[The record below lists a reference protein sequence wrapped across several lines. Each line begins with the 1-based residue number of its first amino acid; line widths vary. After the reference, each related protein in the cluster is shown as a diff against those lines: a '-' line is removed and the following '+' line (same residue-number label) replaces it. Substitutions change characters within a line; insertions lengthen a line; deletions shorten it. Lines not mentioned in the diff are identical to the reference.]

1 MEKNITC
8 YEKYVGTL
16 LDGKYQIEKCLGVGG
31 MAAVLLAKDVEKD
44 IRVAIKMLRDE
55 YANDSDALDRFKS
68 EAQAVSMLSHPNVV
82 GIHDISLDGELKY
95 LVMEYVEGVSLRAY
109 MDKRGKL
116 SFAEVSSISEQIL
129 AALNHAHSC
138 GIIHRDIK
146 PQNIML
152 LKDGFVKVMDFG
164 IAKLPEVDTVM
175 TDEAIGTVYYISPEQ
190 AEGKPYD
197 TRADLYSVGVL
208 MYEMATGKLPFDDER
223 PVSVVMMQIHDK
235 PVPPRRIDKKISRGL
250 ETIILSSM
258 EKNPQKRYQS
268 ALDMLRELR
277 RIRLHPTAE
286 VLTPKKVARKKR
298 SEKNLSENRPST
310 ATFPVILGVAVA
322 MFFATIIS
330 LFYIINNLT
339 GGVARKSIE
348 VPAVAGLEYTTDA
361 ELGLGEDFVVSV
373 EYVHS
378 STIAAGTIISQEPSG
393 GANRKVPCSVTLK
406 VSLGPEMVTLNDYTI
421 MDWRD
426 AYTQLR
432 SQSFVVEK
440 IFSEN
445 SAMPAGFVYMTE
457 PAAGSK
463 LEVGSTVKLYIS
475 NGTPS
480 TVHTVPNFF
489 GLSEKMAKRAL
500 KDNKLLLGDVVYTRS
515 SLPAGTVITFSPAA
529 GTPAY
534 ANMTA
539 VNFVISAGQSF
550 ETRYYPDVVG
560 MYEVD
565 ATALLKNLGLTVF
578 VSTVASNSPAGE
590 VIKQSPSPNGFTA
603 STVSVNLTVSGG
615 AGYVAPPVRLPSLQ
629 GLPLASAQSGIT
641 SMGLTVGK
649 ITYRR
654 SDLPEG
660 TVLAQ
665 SPAAGEYMTPG
676 APESVV
682 DLEVSGGPDF
692 VPPTVSATVPDV
704 MGMHVDAAKALL
716 EASGFAVSNVTY
728 SVSTQPDGTVL
739 WQSEQAGDVVEGPE
753 GEIPIKLIVSLNR

>member
-1 MEKNITC
+1 MEKNINC

-31 MAAVLLAKDVEKD
+31 MAAVLLAKDVEKN

-82 GIHDISLDGELKY
+82 GIHDICLDGEVKY

-129 AALNHAHSC
+129 AALNQAHSC

-298 SEKNLSENRPST
+298 SEKNLKENRPST

-339 GGVARKSIE
+339 GGVATRSIE
-348 VPAVAGLEYTTDA
+348 VPSVEGLEYTSDA
-361 ELGLGEDFVVSV
+361 ELGFNEDYNVTV
-373 EYVHS
+373 EYVYS
-378 STIAAGTIISQEPSG
+378 STVAAGTIIVQEPSG

-432 SQSFVVEK
+432 SQNFIVEK
-440 IFSEN
+440 IFGDN

-463 LEVGSTVKLYIS
+463 IEVGSTVKIYIS

-480 TVHTVPNFF
+480 AVNTVPNFF

-500 KDNKLLLGDVVYTRS
+500 KENKLLLGNVVYTRS
-515 SLPAGTVITFSPAA
+515 TLPAGTVITLF
-529 GTPAY
+529 
-534 ANMTA
+534 
-539 VNFVISAGQSF
+539 
-550 ETRYYPDVVG
+550 
-560 MYEVD
+560 
-565 ATALLKNLGLTVF
+565 
-578 VSTVASNSPAGE
+578 
-590 VIKQSPSPNGFTA
+590 
-603 STVSVNLTVSGG
+603 
-615 AGYVAPPVRLPSLQ
+615 
-629 GLPLASAQSGIT
+629 
-641 SMGLTVGK
+641 
-649 ITYRR
+649 R
-654 SDLPEG
+654 S
-660 TVLAQ
+660 
-665 SPAAGEYMTPG
+665 
-676 APESVV
+676 
-682 DLEVSGGPDF
+682 
-692 VPPTVSATVPDV
+692 
-704 MGMHVDAAKALL
+704 
-716 EASGFAVSNVTY
+716 
-728 SVSTQPDGTVL
+728 
-739 WQSEQAGDVVEGPE
+739 
-753 GEIPIKLIVSLNR
+753 